1 MALSRRC
8 LSNDAHSKQRQKNWN
23 MLKNACCQISMSE
36 IHHGHGNNRIAMA
49 IKVQQVGCLY
59 GDTHQSKYSELRL
72 ACNPYETTKR
82 MAKNLM

>member
-1 MALSRRC
+1 
-8 LSNDAHSKQRQKNWN
+8 
-23 MLKNACCQISMSE
+23 MSE

-72 ACNPYETTKR
+72 DCNPYETTKR
-82 MAKNLM
+82 VAKNLM